1 MAKNIT
7 SIKGS
12 IEKSNTDKIKSYQ
25 SSIIKSLTK
34 FSTTCKFMEK
44 KLAEEQEVING
55 EDN

>member
-7 SIKGS
+7 SIEGT

-25 SSIIKSLTK
+25 ISIIESLTK

-44 KLAEEQEVING
+44 KLAEEQEVLNG